1 MQRATRSR
9 AGGGGRKSGLV
20 SLGSTAMLLLSLLPG
35 RLQHKPAFLTSLL
48 ALLLLVLL
56 PGPAQPISF
65 QLPGKARKCLREE
78 IHRDK
83 LVTGE
88 YEVAPPLG
96 SSSGPSANLKIT
108 DTAGH
113 ILYVKED
120 ATKGKFAF
128 TTEDYDVFE
137 ACFES
142 KLPVGT
148 GRMPDQLVTLNMKHG
163 VEAKNYEEIAKVEK
177 LKPLELELRRLED
190 LSESVVNDFAYM
202 KKREEEMRDT
212 NESTNIRVLYFSIF
226 SMFCLIGLATWQVFY
241 LRHFFK
247 AKKLIE

>member
-1 MQRATRSR
+1 MLLPLLLPLSLP
-9 AGGGGRKSGLV
+9 GGRSPPRPA
-20 SLGSTAMLLLSLLPG
+20 SLP
-35 RLQHKPAFLTSLL
+35 PLL
-48 ALLLLVLL
+48 ALLLLALL
-56 PGPAQPISF
+56 PGPVRPISF

-78 IHRDK
+78 IHRDM

-88 YEVAPPLG
+88 YEVVAPPG

-108 DTAGH
+108 DSAGH

-128 TTEDYDVFE
+128 TTEDYDMFE

-142 KLPVGT
+142 KLPVVPGT
-148 GRMPDQLVTLNMKHG
+148 GRMPDQFVTLNMKHG

-190 LSESVVNDFAYM
+190 LSESIVNDFAYM

-241 LRHFFK
+241 LRRFFK

>member
-20 SLGSTAMLLLSLLPG
+20 FLGSAAMLLLSLLRG
-35 RLQHKPAFLTSLL
+35 RFRHKPPFLTSLL
-48 ALLLLVLL
+48 AFLLLVLL

-88 YEVAPPLG
+88 YE
-96 SSSGPSANLKIT
+96 IT

-190 LSESVVNDFAYM
+190 LSESIVNDFAYM